1 MKRLLVA
8 IGLGLIAIALWT
20 RRGQEFVQERVAPLS
35 TRFINWAESVYGRL
49 TRGERN
55 NNPGNIE
62 KGSPWLGLSP
72 DQSQDNRF
80 AVFEEPIYGIRALAK
95 LLLNYQRIHGLQT
108 VEQIINRYAPP
119 TENVTQSYVQSVAN
133 RLGVSPRERLNLS
146 DPNTLM
152 AVVSAIIR
160 HENGRVIY
168 PREIIAQGVYLALGQ
183 QAPSSVA

>member
-1 MKRLLVA
+1 MNPFLIIA
-8 IGLGLIAIALWT
+8 GLGLILTAIFS
-20 RRGQEFVQERVAPLS
+20 RREQEYVLPM
-35 TRFINWAESVYGRL
+35 TTKFIDWAQQQYGKL

-62 KGSPWLGLSP
+62 RGSPWLGLSP
-72 DQSQDNRF
+72 DQSGDSRF

-119 TENVTQSYVQSVAN
+119 SENVTQSYVQSVAN

-152 AVVSAIIR
+152 ALTSAIIH

-183 QAPSSVA
+183 QAPSTVA